1 MNYTVLIVDDEM
13 MPRKVLKEHLPWD
26 TLKVS
31 QVFLASDGLE
41 AIEQARQC
49 TPDIIISDVKM
60 PRMDGLKMAAAI
72 REFCP
77 RCQFIF
83 LSGYSDKEYLKG
95 AIKLKAASYV
105 EKPIDLE
112 EITQALTDVIRE
124 LDTIQAEDSPKDQS
138 RMFFHGSQEPDLD
151 SPLSD
156 KVFQGSQ
163 DQLDSIAS
171 RIRER
176 NQSDTESILRRLYH
190 EIQQCEGTDPAYL
203 RHFYR
208 QIIFLFLTA
217 AEDYNITSITQN
229 ADFYLYTA
237 AGQDTLAQLWD
248 TLFQISRIY
257 FTACASRDTDIVSRV
272 DRYLEQHYQNS
283 DLTVQ
288 DAAHDLGFTNTY
300 LCAAYKK
307 SCGKTINQHLTQI
320 RILHAKELLA
330 GSSQRLYEV
339 AKNVGY
345 ADGKYFTR
353 LFTRETGLSPKEYRE
368 RHCHE
373 I

>member
-13 MPRKVLKEHLPWD
+13 MPRKVLKEHLPWE
-26 TLKVS
+26 TLKVAHIF
-31 QVFLASDGLE
+31 QASDGLE
-41 AIEQARQC
+41 AIETARNC
-49 TPDIIISDVKM
+49 MPDIVITDIKM
-60 PRMDGLKMAAAI
+60 PRMDGLQMAAAI

-95 AIKLKAASYV
+95 AIRLKAANYV

-112 EITQALTDVIRE
+112 EITDAPKEVVEE
-124 LDTIQAEDSPKDQS
+124 LDKLQKLKAPLDL
-138 RMFFHGSQEPDLD
+138 RRLFFHGNTDADL
-151 SPLSD
+151 PLND
-156 KVFQGSQ
+156 KVFEGGQE
-163 DQLDSIAS
+163 QLDSLS
-171 RIRER
+171 FLIRQRKEAE
-176 NQSDTESILRRLYH
+176 TENALRRLH
-190 EIQQCEGTDPAYL
+190 REVLSCEGTDPAYL

-217 AEDYNITSITQN
+217 AETYNITSITQN
-229 ADFYLYTA
+229 ADYYLYTA
-237 AGQDTLAQLWD
+237 AGQETLVLLWD
-248 TLFQISRIY
+248 ALFQISQAY
-257 FTACASRDTDIVSRV
+257 FTASSGRDTDIVSRV
-272 DRYLEQHYQNS
+272 DKYLEQNYK
-283 DLTVQ
+283 DPALTVL

-320 RILHAKELLA
+320 RIRHAKELLA
-330 GSSQRLYEV
+330 NSTQKLYEV

-345 ADGKYFTR
+345 ADGKYFTK
-353 LFTRETGLSPKEYRE
+353 LFTRETGLSPKEYRG
-368 RHCHE
+368 RHRHD